1 MTVSQWLEALQS
13 ARHPRAFATTTASE
27 DEVLRATLLS
37 PQYGEF
43 LRRYGAI
50 RAFPRG
56 RAIGLFVYASPTI
69 TTYGGKT
76 LHEIANEDG
85 SPRHL
90 SEGEAAVYGVMDGE
104 LWTVAADFETWLLEA
119 MTRLRTSYDRRE
131 WNALLKGARPF
142 TRQEQAV
149 IEARRKFEVVL
160 EGIEPD
166 ERLRLRIR
174 NGSERTLPC
183 LTYGV
188 RAPDLIGALFLNVA
202 DLAPGQTKTICVHA
216 YRDQVDPRAIEL
228 HLDEPAP
235 EDRAE
240 FRELQRES

>member
-1 MTVSQWLEALQS
+1 MTVGQWLEILRS
-13 ARHPRAFATTTASE
+13 ARHARALATTPASD
-27 DEVLRATLLS
+27 DEVRRATQLS
-37 PQYGEF
+37 PHYGEF
-43 LRRYGAI
+43 LRRHGAI

-69 TTYGGKT
+69 TIYGGKT

-85 SPRHL
+85 SPRYL
-90 SEGEAAVYGVMDGE
+90 SQGESAVYGVMDGE
-104 LWTVAADFETWLLEA
+104 LWTVAADFESWLLDA
-119 MTRLRTSYDRRE
+119 MTRLRGSYNRKE
-131 WNALLKGARPF
+131 WNAILKGARPF
-142 TRQEQAV
+142 TRQEQEVLA
-149 IEARRKFEVVL
+149 ARRKFEVVL

-202 DLAPGQTKTICVHA
+202 DLAPGQTKTLCVHA
-216 YRDQVDPRAIEL
+216 YREQVDPRELEL